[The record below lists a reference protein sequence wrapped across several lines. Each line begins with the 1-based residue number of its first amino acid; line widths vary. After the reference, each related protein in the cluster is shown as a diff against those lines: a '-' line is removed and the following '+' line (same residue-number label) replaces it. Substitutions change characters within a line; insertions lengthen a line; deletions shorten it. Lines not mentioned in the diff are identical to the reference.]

1 MRVAERHARAGA
13 DGHGDAARV
22 RVVPAAARGRAG
34 SSAALPDPAP
44 RGPPGSPAP
53 ARPHRPLPTRPRR
66 AVGPPRPAPTD
77 NGRAASQL
85 RSAAAPPHHD
95 ARTRRRNARPPSAW
109 PSGARTRRAQPR
121 AVRRRGRLRGRA
133 GRPAHPEA
141 HRPDLPPRFAPSRY
155 RPRTPADFSLIARS
169 SRRREVHRTRTPRWS
184 SNDRRTIASCGAAAS
199 VSLLK

>member
-13 DGHGDAARV
+13 DEHGDPARV
-22 RVVPAAARGRAG
+22 RVVPAAVRGRAG
-34 SSAALPDPAP
+34 SSAVPPDPTR
-44 RGPPGSPAP
+44 RGRPGSPAP
-53 ARPHRPLPTRPRR
+53 ARRRRPAPKGARK

-95 ARTRRRNARPPSAW
+95 ARTRRRNARLPSAW

-121 AVRRRGRLRGRA
+121 AARHRGRLRGRA
-133 GRPAHPEA
+133 AQPTRPETP
-141 HRPDLPPRFAPSRY
+141 RPDPPPRFAPPRY
-155 RPRTPADFSLIARS
+155 RPRTLADFSLIARS
-169 SRRREVHRTRTPRWS
+169 ARRRDDHRTRTPRS
-184 SNDRRTIASCGAAAS
+184 PSNDRRIIASCGAAAA